1 MSRKEKLL
9 ARLNELKWKV
19 RAIAQIVKEG
29 KVLDPE
35 IIKHSINIHIIVRDA
50 ITKIVKCERWV
61 HNLITTAGKNKLLA
75 VASGAAITAF
85 VYIAIGTNA
94 TAANAADT
102 ALGTEVARSP
112 SQTAT
117 NPSASIYQVQYTF
130 PAGTG
135 TGTIVEAGL
144 LNASSSGTLLNRSV
158 FGAITKA
165 AGDELTMTIQI
176 T

>member
-1 MSRKEKLL
+1 MSHKEKLL

-35 IIKHSINIHIIVRDA
+35 IIKHSVNILIEVRDA
-50 ITKIVKCERWV
+50 VTKQVKLRRWV
-61 HNLITTAGKNKLLA
+61 HNGITTAGKNKLLA

-85 VYIAIGTNA
+85 TYIAIGTNN
-94 TAANAADT
+94 TAFSTSDT

-112 SQTAT
+112 TQTPT
-117 NPSASIYQVQYTF
+117 NPSASVYQVQYTF

-144 LNASSSGTLLNRSV
+144 LNASSSGTLLNRTV

-165 AGDELTMTIQI
+165 AGDELTMTVQI
-176 T
+176 S

>member
-1 MSRKEKLL
+1 MSRKKQLL
-9 ARLNELKWKV
+9 ARRERAKAKARKLV
-19 RAIAQIVKEG
+19 REVKAN
-29 KVLDPE
+29 VLDLDVIPF
-35 IIKHSINIHIIVRDA
+35 KYNIHIEVRDA
-50 ITKIVKCERWV
+50 KTKKLKAERFV

-85 VYIAIGTNA
+85 TYIAIGTNA

-112 SQTAT
+112 TQTPT
-117 NPSASIYQVQYTF
+117 NPTAATYQVQYTF

-144 LNASSSGTLLNRSV
+144 LNASSSGVLLNRSV
-158 FGAITKA
+158 FGAITKG